1 MQDVAAADGTT
12 PAVGGAERRHI
23 LAFMG
28 VIHRIEAAN
37 QDRPTS
43 RLDLRARIVIQYLG
57 LSGSA
62 SILAVRRRLN
72 VTPST
77 MTSIADR
84 LEKGGYVRRGPHP
97 KDRRTTMLELTAKGR
112 RAFEGEVEFYE
123 RLIDQGLG
131 PFDAGTRQKMLR
143 ALEKLPEPGPDG

>member
-1 MQDVAAADGTT
+1 MEDIPAANGRT
-12 PAVGGAERRHI
+12 PAVGGPERQHI

-57 LSGSA
+57 LGGPA
-62 SILAVRRRLN
+62 AILAVRQRLN

-77 MTSIADR
+77 LTSIADR
-84 LEKGGYVRRGPHP
+84 LEKGGYVRRRPHP
-97 KDRRTTMLELTAKGR
+97 KDRRATMLELTAKGR

-123 RLIDQGLG
+123 RLIDQGLR
-131 PFDAGTRQKMLR
+131 PFDAGTRKKMLR
-143 ALEKLPEPGPDG
+143 ALEELPKPGPQS

>member
-1 MQDVAAADGTT
+1 MDDVAVASGSARAGAA
-12 PAVGGAERRHI
+12 PERQHI

-37 QDRPTS
+37 QDRATS

-57 LSGSA
+57 LSGHS
-62 SILAVRRRLN
+62 SILAIRQRLN

-77 MTSIADR
+77 MTSISDR
-84 LEKGGYVRRGPHP
+84 LEKGGYVRRRPHP
-97 KDRRTTMLELTAKGR
+97 TDRRTTMLELTAKGR
-112 RAFEGEVEFYE
+112 RAFEGEIDFYE
-123 RLIDQGLG
+123 RLIDQGLA

-143 ALEKLPEPGPDG
+143 TLEELPEPRQEG